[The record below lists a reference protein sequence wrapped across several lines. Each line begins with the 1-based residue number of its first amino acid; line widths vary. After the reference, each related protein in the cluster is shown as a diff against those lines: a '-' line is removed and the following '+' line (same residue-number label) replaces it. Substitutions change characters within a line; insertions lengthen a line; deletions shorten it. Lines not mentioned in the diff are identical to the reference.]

1 MKQEKPQSSEPAE
14 VGQASRN
21 VAANRAD
28 AESGESYQSPS
39 SLISPPGSS
48 SSISSNGASS
58 ETSPEPSYE
67 RESAIR
73 KELRRLNRALHSLS
87 ACNQALAQ
95 AGSEQ
100 ELLQQ
105 ICDIIVRVGGYRMAG
120 IAYAEHDEEK
130 NIRPMAHA
138 GHGSGYLKQ
147 IHLKWSDSPPGR
159 GPAGTAIRENRIC
172 VIADTENDPQF
183 APWREAALQRGY
195 AAVIALPLRASGSPF
210 GVLAI
215 YSEQVGSF
223 ESSEVELLTEV
234 ANNLAYGIAAVRAQ
248 AETRRATA
256 ALRDAERRYR
266 QLVEQVP
273 AISYIAEPGVAG
285 RFHYISPQVEHILG
299 FTPAE
304 WMANDHTWF
313 NVLHPDDAE
322 KTIAAEHRREG
333 ELYCVDYRTRA
344 RDGREVWL
352 RDDAVF
358 VRDVETGKLLM
369 RGLLVDITERKRA
382 DEALRRSEENYRM
395 FVAQS
400 SEGIFRHDL
409 DAPVPVDLPEE
420 ELMHHI
426 LHDSYMAECNPAMA
440 HMYGLSSPAEFVGKR
455 LTELL
460 TVDDPY
466 SIGLTREYIRSGFR
480 LLERESHELEVN
492 GNRRVFLTSMFGIVE
507 NGKLVRTWGIQ
518 REISE
523 RLKTEEA
530 RRKAEDALR
539 ESEERYRAFV
549 EQSSEGIFRMEYN
562 PPVPCALPIPE
573 QLALGHK
580 HGYLA
585 ECNDAL
591 AKMYGRASARELMGK
606 PLSDFLILK
615 DPVTQQFMENFI
627 LSGYRTTDQE
637 SRELASDGQKKIF
650 RNTMAGMVVDGHWVR
665 TWGITRDVTERMHL
679 EEQLRNVQQL
689 EAIGRLAGGV
699 AHDFNNIL
707 SIIMGH
713 DELLMAAVGEDENA
727 RNGLEQIRRAADR
740 AASLTHQLLAFS
752 RKQVLQPR
760 VLDLNEAVAAVQ
772 KMLSRV
778 IGEDIEL
785 VASLHPSLV
794 AVKADPG
801 QVEQVLMN
809 LAVNARDAMPHGGR
823 LMMETSNVEAGAEL
837 ARDLDLAPGRY
848 AMLKVTD
855 TGNGIDAITLSHV
868 FEPFFTTKPVGK
880 GTGLGLATAYG
891 IVKQSGGSIQ
901 VESEVGRGATFR
913 IYLPVAEGSLSKQQ
927 EPTAVEKVA
936 GGTETILIAEDEPD
950 LRELAR
956 IFLEGYGYKVLEAAN
971 GEQAIQM
978 ADAFGGPIDLL
989 LTDVIMPGM
998 SGPQLAVKILG
1009 KRPETKIVYMTGYTD
1024 DMVVQHK
1031 VLEPGVKLLQKP
1043 FGKIELALKVRSTL
1057 NETNAG

>member
-1 MKQEKPQSSEPAE
+1 
-14 VGQASRN
+14 
-21 VAANRAD
+21 
-28 AESGESYQSPS
+28 
-39 SLISPPGSS
+39 
-48 SSISSNGASS
+48 
-58 ETSPEPSYE
+58 
-67 RESAIR
+67 
-73 KELRRLNRALHSLS
+73 LHSLS
-87 ACNQALAQ
+87 ACNQALAR

-105 ICDIIVRVGGYRMAG
+105 ICEIMVSVGGYRMAG
-120 IAYAEHDEEK
+120 IAYAEQDDEK
-130 NIRPMAHA
+130 TVRPMAQA
-138 GHGSGYLKQ
+138 GHGSGYLET
-147 IHLKWSDSPPGR
+147 IRLRWSDTPPGR

-195 AAVIALPLRASGSPF
+195 AAVIALPLRASGSAF

-215 YSEQVGSF
+215 YSEQAGSF

-248 AETRRATA
+248 EETRRATA

-313 NVLHPDDAE
+313 NVLHPEDAE

-333 ELYCVDYRTRA
+333 ELYRVEYRTRA

-352 RDDAVF
+352 RDDAIF

-395 FVAQS
+395 FVAES

-409 DAPVPVDLPEE
+409 DAPVPIGLPEE
-420 ELMHHI
+420 ELIHHI
-426 LHDSYMAECNPAMA
+426 LHDSYMAECNQAMA
-440 HMYGLSSPAEFVGKR
+440 QMYGLSSPAEFLGKR

-460 TVDDPY
+460 AVDDLH

-507 NGKLVRTWGIQ
+507 NGKLLRTWGIQ
-518 REISE
+518 RDISE
-523 RLKTEEA
+523 RLKAEEA

-549 EQSSEGIFRMEYN
+549 AQSSEGIFRMEYD
-562 PPVPCALPIPE
+562 PPVPCNLPIPE

-580 HGYLA
+580 NGYLA

-591 AKMYGRASARELMGK
+591 AKMYGRASAKELMGK
-606 PLSDFLILK
+606 PLSDFLVLN
-615 DPVTQQFMENFI
+615 DPVTLKFMVNFI
-627 LSGYRTTDQE
+627 LAGYRTTDQE
-637 SRELASDGQKKIF
+637 SRELASNGQKKIF
-650 RNTMAGMVVDGHWVR
+650 RNTMSGMVVDGHWVR
-665 TWGITRDVTERMHL
+665 TWGITRDVTERLHL

-689 EAIGRLAGGV
+689 EAVGRLAGGV

-713 DELLMAAVGEDENA
+713 DELLMAAVGEDESA

-760 VLDLNEAVAAVQ
+760 VLDLNEAVAAVK

-785 VASLHPSLV
+785 VANLHPSLV

-823 LMMETSNVEAGAEL
+823 LIMETSNVEADAEL

-848 AMLKVTD
+848 AMLKVID
-855 TGNGIDAITLSHV
+855 TGNGMDAATLSHI
-868 FEPFFTTKPVGK
+868 FEPFFTTKPIGK

-891 IVKQSGGSIQ
+891 IVKQSGGGIEA
-901 VESEVGRGATFR
+901 ESEVERGATFR
-913 IYLPVAEGSLSKQQ
+913 IYLPAAEGSLSKQP
-927 EPTAVEKVA
+927 ERPLGEKVA

-956 IFLEGYGYKVLEAAN
+956 IFLEGYGYKVLEAGN
-971 GEQAIQM
+971 GEQAIQV
-978 ADAFGGPIDLL
+978 ADAFAGRIDLL

-998 SGPQLAVKILG
+998 SGPQLAETLMG
-1009 KRPETKIVYMTGYTD
+1009 KRPQTKIVYMTGYTD

-1031 VLEPGVKLLQKP
+1031 VLEPGVNLLQKP
-1043 FGKIELALKVRSTL
+1043 FGKIELAVKVRSALDNLTL
-1057 NETNAG
+1057 DEKCGGT